1 MSPQGKNSPN
11 TFCFLFLL
19 CWGLN
24 QSPMKCRQVLHW
36 IIAPAFLFF
45 LAGGVGVGSMCYVT
59 QLEFAIFL
67 PPSLNMK
74 IPHLCSHTWDVFLL
88 SPWSLHPP
96 RRVSVY
102 PISLSVQKFEIPSVL
117 RRISFS
123 FSGIKGKLGPAP
135 GVPDLRHWLWPL
147 SSGLPVPPG
156 STWWSLSHLIPPQSF
171 SVLPHRPLWPLVTWT
186 ADKGSKRR
194 DNTFRKKGRSVRL
207 SYRHSL
213 CFFFSFF
220 PPFNEKPK

>member
-1 MSPQGKNSPN
+1 MDIAYVPPRKEFSKHLLFSVPPVLGPEPEPHEMQASASLNYSPCLS
-11 TFCFLFLL
+11 F
-19 CWGLN
+19 
-24 QSPMKCRQVLHW
+24 
-36 IIAPAFLFF
+36 FF

-67 PPSLNMK
+67 PLSLNMR

-135 GVPDLRHWLWPL
+135 GVPDLRHWL
-147 SSGLPVPPG
+147 
-156 STWWSLSHLIPPQSF
+156 
-171 SVLPHRPLWPLVTWT
+171 
-186 ADKGSKRR
+186 
-194 DNTFRKKGRSVRL
+194 
-207 SYRHSL
+207 
-213 CFFFSFF
+213 
-220 PPFNEKPK
+220 